1 MPNNLGTERP
11 PSGAC
16 AACSAACNNRSI
28 QRAAAPSDRFARY
41 DFDVRVSRALSAQER
56 RRLRV
61 PVSYLKPAYTHFVGL
76 LEPLPPPVLKHG
88 ELGLEDLDDTS
99 FPR

>member
-1 MPNNLGTERP
+1 
-11 PSGAC
+11 
-16 AACSAACNNRSI
+16 
-28 QRAAAPSDRFARY
+28 
-41 DFDVRVSRALSAQER
+41 
-56 RRLRV
+56 V

-88 ELGLEDLDDTS
+88 ELGLRDLDDTS